1 MTSALI
7 AIRDAAAAV
16 DSDGLYSPAKEKA
29 ANNRG
34 VYSGRSPLLHR
45 RLRQLLDG
53 PRVKLLLFLCLL
65 CLLVLFASRLDS
77 LIGWNPHYPS
87 FVSSPCST
95 REACVSTI
103 EGENACLRQLP
114 WPRCLCLLLVL
125 LFYNVLIYEARTLQN
140 RHRSGVG
147 HGGTGGY
154 TVLINTWKRN
164 SLLKQSVAHYA
175 SCGGTDAIHVV
186 WSESDPPSHSL
197 KAYLNNI
204 VLSKSQTSQ
213 KTNFKF
219 DINKEDN
226 LNKRFKP
233 IEDLRTN
240 AIFSVDDDVIVP
252 CRTLDFA
259 FAVWQTAP
267 FTMVGFVPRM
277 HWLDQEVLFWGG
289 NSRTRSAEDE
299 AEADFLRST
308 DTSTKKNGITYFK
321 YEGWW
326 SVWWMGTYS
335 MVLSKAAF
343 FHRKYLDL
351 YTHKMPSSIYDYIT
365 RERSCEDIAMS
376 LLIANATDAPP
387 IWVKGK
393 IYEIG
398 SSGIS
403 SLIGHSKRRN
413 KCLND
418 FISLY
423 GTMPLVPTN
432 VKAVDARHEW
442 FW

>member
-1 MTSALI
+1 M
-7 AIRDAAAAV
+7 
-16 DSDGLYSPAKEKA
+16 
-29 ANNRG
+29 
-34 VYSGRSPLLHR
+34 
-45 RLRQLLDG
+45 
-53 PRVKLLLFLCLL
+53 
-65 CLLVLFASRLDS
+65 
-77 LIGWNPHYPS
+77 GWNPHYPS
-87 FVSSPCST
+87 FVSSPG
-95 REACVSTI
+95 R
-103 EGENACLRQLP
+103 
-114 WPRCLCLLLVL
+114 
-125 LFYNVLIYEARTLQN
+125 
-140 RHRSGVG
+140 
-147 HGGTGGY
+147 GGY

-233 IEDLRTN
+233 IEDLKTD
-240 AIFSVDDDVIVP
+240 AIFSVDVDVIVP

-277 HWLDQEVLFWGG
+277 HWLDQE
-289 NSRTRSAEDE
+289 
-299 AEADFLRST
+299 
-308 DTSTKKNGITYFK
+308 KNGITYFK

-403 SLIGHSKRRN
+403 SLIGHSNRRN

>member
-1 MTSALI
+1 MTSALV
-7 AIRDAAAAV
+7 AVRGAAAAV

-29 ANNRG
+29 ANRG

-77 LIGWNPHYPS
+77 LMGWNPHYSS
-87 FVSSPCST
+87 FVSSPS
-95 REACVSTI
+95 R
-103 EGENACLRQLP
+103 
-114 WPRCLCLLLVL
+114 
-125 LFYNVLIYEARTLQN
+125 
-140 RHRSGVG
+140 
-147 HGGTGGY
+147 GGY

-164 SLLKQSVAHYA
+164 SLLKQSVAHYV

-233 IEDLRTN
+233 IEDLRTD

-277 HWLDQEVLFWGG
+277 HWLDQE
-289 NSRTRSAEDE
+289 
-299 AEADFLRST
+299 
-308 DTSTKKNGITYFK
+308 KNGITYFK